1 MSVLEIVASKQLGSR
16 ALSDRPRLRSA
27 LSRLEHRAQ
36 RGAVPE
42 GEKERITSIVELCFE
57 YERIG
62 NTDADEKRR
71 ILDAIEEIARN
82 EPILAPTETIDDW
95 EQGLSATPSYRK
107 AKTEVDNRTKDFLK
121 RYASLKAKAGLQ
133 TQQAVANKAN
143 LSRSHVATLE
153 QGEHFPQQRTLQKL
167 ARAFG
172 VDIVEFMSE

>member
-36 RGAVPE
+36 HGAIPE

-57 YERIG
+57 YERTESI
-62 NTDADEKRR
+62 DEKRR

-82 EPILAPTETIDDW
+82 EPILAPTETVDDW
-95 EQGLSATPSYRK
+95 EQSLGAAPSYRN
-107 AKTEVDNRTKDFLK
+107 AKTVVDSRTKDFLK

-143 LSRSHVATLE
+143 LSRSHVAMLE

-172 VDIVEFMSE
+172 VDIIELMPD